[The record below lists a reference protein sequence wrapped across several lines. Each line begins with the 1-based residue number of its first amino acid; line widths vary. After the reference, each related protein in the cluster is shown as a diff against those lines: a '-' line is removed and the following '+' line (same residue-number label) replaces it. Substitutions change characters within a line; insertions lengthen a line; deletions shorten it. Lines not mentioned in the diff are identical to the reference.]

1 MGQMISDTEL
11 DILIQSYQAIGT
23 SRSINQNW
31 VLDSLLELKKYRK
44 AADKIIDHM
53 AQKVGLNGVKAL
65 LVEYD
70 VPR

>member
-1 MGQMISDTEL
+1 MISDTEL
-11 DILIQSYQAIGT
+11 EILIQSYEAIGT

-31 VLDSLLELKKYRK
+31 ILDSLRELRKYRK
-44 AADKIIDHM
+44 ATDKIIDHM
-53 AQKVGLNGVKAL
+53 AQTIGLNGVKAL